1 MQETGEPKYGP
12 MTALDFHT
20 STNRKYYGA
29 EYRQTGSDTAAG
41 TPSAPVPQAAHQDV
55 DVRAAARGGP
65 SERGRL

>member
-29 EYRQTGSDTAAG
+29 EYRQTGSDTAAAG
-41 TPSAPVPQAAHQDV
+41 TAAPVPQAHQDV
-55 DVRAAARGGP
+55 DVRAAARAGP